1 MTPENGYIKK
11 TRRVECLFLTL
22 SGNIIIMDAATANM
36 ILAQMEIMRE
46 RISALED
53 GEYMPSRKHKRSRS
67 SASEADTADVS
78 PTVKGI
84 VEGFLAKYGEIM
96 AMFGM
101 RVKVTGSFKNL
112 NAEAGG
118 LATMNAAWLDNRR
131 ARVYFTI
138 EKEMRCPL
146 GGDHVIVPGGKEIKD
161 VCSQLWM
168 APAKFGKGNFI
179 IACASHKGFKCLAS
193 KEVNGVA
200 TPVGFIMANP
210 IKLADL

>member
-1 MTPENGYIKK
+1 
-11 TRRVECLFLTL
+11 
-22 SGNIIIMDAATANM
+22 MDAATANM
-36 ILAQMEIMRE
+36 ILAKIEILSE
-46 RISALED
+46 RISAMED

-84 VEGFLAKYGEIM
+84 VEGFLAKYGDIM
-96 AMFGM
+96 ELFGM
-101 RVKVTGSFKNL
+101 KVKVAAAFKNL
-112 NAEAGG
+112 NAEAGS

-131 ARVYFTI
+131 GRVYFTL
-138 EKEMRCPL
+138 EKEMQCPL
-146 GGDHVIVPGGKEIKD
+146 GGDHVIVPGGKEVKD

-168 APAKFGKGNFI
+168 TPAKYGKGNFT
-179 IACASHKGFKCLAS
+179 IACASHKTFKCTAS

-210 IKLADL
+210 TKLADLK

>member
-1 MTPENGYIKK
+1 MPIPYSFGKLK
-11 TRRVECLFLTL
+11 T
-22 SGNIIIMDAATANM
+22 MDTATATM

-84 VEGFLAKYGEIM
+84 VEGFIAKYGDIM
-96 AMFGM
+96 ELFGFK
-101 RVKVTGSFKNL
+101 VKVVGAFKNL
-112 NAEAGG
+112 NAEAGS

-131 ARVYFTI
+131 ARVYFII

-146 GGDHVIVPGGKEIKD
+146 GGDHVIVPGDKEIKD

-168 APAKFGKGNFI
+168 TPARFGKGNFI
-179 IACASHKGFKCLAS
+179 IACASHRGFKCTAS

-200 TPVGFIMANP
+200 TSIGFMMANP
-210 IKLADL
+210 TKLADL